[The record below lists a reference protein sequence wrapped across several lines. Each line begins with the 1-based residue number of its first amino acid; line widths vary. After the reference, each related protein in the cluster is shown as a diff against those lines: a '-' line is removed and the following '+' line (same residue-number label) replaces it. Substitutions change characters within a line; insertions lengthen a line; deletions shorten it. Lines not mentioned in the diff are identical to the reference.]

1 MHRDV
6 SAGNIIIKPTE
17 NGETMGHLIDFD
29 HAKVTRKFVAMKHHD
44 VTDEP
49 LVELYSAVIS
59 RNSEMKLYTLDK
71 DVIIK
76 AMQVVHSNHIQKYIF
91 EVLAMRQRFFGFR
104 SSGKLTSD
112 DLHWDM
118 AVSLSCN
125 VLCEAAHNLEIL
137 LLGHFT

>member
-6 SAGNIIIKPTE
+6 SAGNIIIKLTD
-17 NGETMGHLIDFD
+17 NGETIGHLIDFD
-29 HAKVTRKFVAMKHHD
+29 HAKVTEEFAAIKRYD

-59 RNSEMKLYTLDK
+59 RHSEMKPYTLDK

-76 AMQVVHSNHIQKYIF
+76 ALQIVHSNQIQKYIF

-104 SSGKLTSD
+104 SSGKLTSG
-112 DLHWDM
+112 DLHWDT
-118 AVSLSCN
+118 AVSIGY
-125 VLCEAAHNLEIL
+125 AR
-137 LLGHFT
+137 